1 MAQDKKKKEVNI
13 EVAIKKAVEAG
24 LQAGRLQT
32 EKCATEAYR
41 ATERRLYAY
50 PVLLKKVEDDRERLA
65 ELLNGSV
72 RERSKSIVRF
82 SRYGSRLSDDEKLE
96 ALIVDVQATIAADE
110 HEIETMYKALETI
123 AHDPYY
129 ETVTG
134 KYLDG
139 KHDDEIAEGLP
150 CDAST
155 VRRNRGRLMRKLAIR
170 LYGARAI

>member
-13 EVAIKKAVEAG
+13 EAAIKRAVEAG
-24 LQAGRLQT
+24 LQAGRLQN
-32 EKCATEAYR
+32 EKSATEAYR

-50 PVLLKKVEDDRERLA
+50 PVLLKKVEDDKEQLE
-65 ELLNGSV
+65 ELLSGDV
-72 RERSKSIVRF
+72 REHSKSIVRF
-82 SRYGSRLSDDEKLE
+82 SRYGSRLSDEEKLE
-96 ALIVDVQATIAADE
+96 ALIADTRATIAADE
-110 HEIETMYKALETI
+110 HEIEIIYKALETI
-123 AHDPYY
+123 ANDPYY

-170 LYGARAI
+170 LYGAQAI